1 MSLGHGA
8 SIVRNGL
15 VLHLDAANVKSYPG
29 SGTTWTDL
37 SGNGNNLTLSNSPTY
52 SNLSHF
58 SFNGSNNT
66 TIGGK
71 TASQMNITDT
81 ALSMFLITRRAASP
95 TNGSQGQVGFAGS
108 TTLSIKNTT
117 YFFVDVF
124 STNNTRYIVD
134 LTNPRIVQTY
144 FENVWAHFAVTIEG
158 ATVKTFYNGVLQTTT
173 TMDGNLKTIQ
183 STQFSVADG
192 YGYYY
197 LQGDVSSCMLYNTV
211 LSSAQILQNFN
222 AIRGRYGI

>member
-1 MSLGHGA
+1 MGVTYNT

-15 VLHLDAANVKSYPG
+15 VLHLDAANKKSYPG

-37 SGNGNNLTLSNSPTY
+37 SGNGNNLTLSNSPAY

-66 TIGGK
+66 TTGEK
-71 TASQMNITDT
+71 TAAQMNITDT
-81 ALSMFLITRRAASP
+81 ALSMVLVTRRAASP
-95 TNGSQGQVGFAGS
+95 TNNSQGQIGFSA

-117 YFFVDVF
+117 YFFVDVY
-124 STNNTRYIVD
+124 STNNTRYIVE
-134 LTNPRIVQTY
+134 LTNPRIDRTY
-144 FENVWAHFAVTIEG
+144 FENIWAHFAVTIEG
-158 ATVKTFYNGVLQTTT
+158 STVKSFYNGILQTTT

-197 LQGDVSSCMLYNTV
+197 LQGDISNCMLYNIV
-211 LSSAQILQNFN
+211 LSPSQILQNFN
-222 AIRGRYGI
+222 ALRGRYGI

>member
-15 VLHLDAANVKSYPG
+15 VMHLDAANTKSYPG

-37 SGNGNNLTLSNSPTY
+37 SGGGNNLTLSNSPTY
-52 SNLSHF
+52 NNLSHF

-66 TIGGK
+66 TTNGK

-81 ALSMFLITRRAASP
+81 ALSMLLTTRRAASP
-95 TNGSQGQVGFAGS
+95 TNNSQGQAGFNS
-108 TTLSIKNTT
+108 STLSIKNTT
-117 YFFVDVF
+117 YFFADVF

-134 LTNPRIVQTY
+134 LTNPRFAQTY
-144 FENVWAHFAVTIEG
+144 FENTWAHFAVTIEG

-183 STQFSVADG
+183 STQFSIADG

-197 LQGDVSSCMLYNTV
+197 LQGDVSNCMLYNIV
-211 LSSAQILQNFN
+211 LSPSQILQNFN
-222 AIRGRYGI
+222 AVRGRYGI